1 MAQAKPAFTLADIL
15 AACSTASTSSTIPFV
30 QPRDFTGKP
39 FKVTDVAKA
48 KGYRGKDV
56 IRFTIKC
63 KDGSEGLMDQSVTPA
78 RLKLL
83 EAKAALVAADG
94 WLVTKKRHLNES
106 GSQYAWDFA
115 TA

>member
-1 MAQAKPAFTLADIL
+1 MAQAKPKFTLADIL
-15 AACSTASTSSTIPFV
+15 AACGTTAASNTIPFV
-30 QPRDFTGKP
+30 QPRDYTGKP
-39 FKVTDVAKA
+39 FKITDVAKA

-56 IRFTIKC
+56 VRLTIKC